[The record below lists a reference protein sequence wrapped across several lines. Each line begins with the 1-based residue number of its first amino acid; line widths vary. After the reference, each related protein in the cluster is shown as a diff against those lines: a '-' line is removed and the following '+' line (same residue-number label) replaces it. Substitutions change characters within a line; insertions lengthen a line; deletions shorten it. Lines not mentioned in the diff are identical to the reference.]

1 VNEYREAFHGMKRR
15 RIFAATAVGAVAA
28 LLISACSSSSS
39 SSSGSSTTPTT
50 GAVAFNAGI
59 TGVVNPSTHKGG
71 TLIFDNSST
80 PDSFDPGNTYYAWV
94 LNFDRLFAMPMFTY
108 KSCPGSCG
116 NALVPDLA
124 TDMGTVSDNGL
135 TWTFHIQSDVKFE
148 NGTVVDSQDVK
159 YAIERTYDRSVLA
172 NGPTYYQVLLTDP
185 SYPGPYKDRSKNLMG
200 LTAIDT
206 PNATTLV
213 FHLQAPFPDLAYVL
227 AFPNSAPVLPSAD
240 TGSNYQLHPLS
251 TGPYMFQSYAL
262 NKQLILVP
270 NPQWNPA
277 TDPNASQLPSQI
289 IVNLNVNQADID
301 NRLIHGD
308 IEVDSAGTGLAAA
321 GRAQVLANPTLKAD
335 ADNPVNGFA
344 RFIYINTKVA
354 PLNNVHCREA
364 VEYAADKVTMQ
375 TAWGGPLAG
384 GQIASTI
391 MPPVIVGYKSF
402 DYYNAL
408 SQPNGDLTAAK
419 QQLAMCGQPNGFSTN
434 LAYRSDRPTETAA
447 VTALQAS
454 LASAGIKVTL
464 KGFPAG
470 SYYTD
475 FAGAPAYVHSHDL
488 GLAAGGWGA
497 DWPNGFGF
505 LDELIAGNT
514 IAPTGNT
521 NIAELND
528 PAINNLF
535 TESSKVS
542 GAARTAIWSQID
554 MLAMK
559 DAAILPMV
567 YQKVVLY
574 RPSNLTNV
582 YVQAYYGMY
591 NYAVMGVSS

>member
-1 VNEYREAFHGMKRR
+1 
-15 RIFAATAVGAVAA
+15 
-28 LLISACSSSSS
+28 
-39 SSSGSSTTPTT
+39 
-50 GAVAFNAGI
+50 VAFNAGI
-59 TGVVNPSTHKGG
+59 SGVVNASSHKGG
-71 TLIFDNSST
+71 TLIYDDSST

-116 NALVPDLA
+116 LQLVPDLA
-124 TDMGTVSDNGL
+124 TDMGTTSDNGL

-148 NGTVVDSQDVK
+148 NGTVVTAQDVK

-185 SYPGPYKDRSKNLMG
+185 KYPGPYKDKSPTG

-213 FHLQAPFPDLAYVL
+213 FHLVSPFPDLPDVL
-227 AFPNSAPVLPSAD
+227 AFPSSAPVLPSAD

-251 TGPYMFQSYAL
+251 TGPYMFKSYTL
-262 NKQLILVP
+262 NKQLTLVP
-270 NPQWNPA
+270 NPNWNPA
-277 TDPNASQLPSQI
+277 SDPNAKQQASQI

-308 IEVDSAGTGLAAA
+308 IQVDAAGTGLAAA
-321 GRAQVLANPTLKAD
+321 GRAQVLANPTLKTAS
-335 ADNPVNGFA
+335 DNPVNGFA
-344 RFIYINTKVA
+344 RFVYINTKVA
-354 PLNNVHCREA
+354 PLTNLHCREA
-364 VEYAADKVTMQ
+364 IEYAANKVTMQ
-375 TAWGGPLAG
+375 TAWGGPVAG
-384 GQIASTI
+384 GAIGSTV
-391 MPPVIVGYKSF
+391 MPPNIVGYKSF

-408 SQPNGDLTAAK
+408 SQPTGDISAAK
-419 QQLAMCGQPNGFSTN
+419 QQLTMCGQPNGFSTSM
-434 LAYRSDRPTETAA
+434 AYRTDRPTEVAA

-454 LASAGIKVTL
+454 LAAVGIKVTL
-464 KGFPAG
+464 KGYPSG

-497 DWPNGFGF
+497 DWPDGFGF
-505 LDELIAGNT
+505 LDSLVAGNT

-521 NIAELND
+521 NISEEND
-528 PAINNLF
+528 PVVNNFF
-535 TESSKVS
+535 TQSSKVT

-554 MLAMK
+554 EQVMK
-559 DAAILPMV
+559 DAVILPMV
-567 YQKVVLY
+567 YQKVLLY

>member
-1 VNEYREAFHGMKRR
+1 MKRR
-15 RIFAATAVGAVAA
+15 SIIATTAVGAVAA
-28 LLISACSSSSS
+28 LLISACSSSGS
-39 SSSGSSTTPTT
+39 SSSGSSNNTTPGT
-50 GAVAFNAGI
+50 VAFNAGI
-59 TGVVNPSTHKGG
+59 TSVVNPSTHKGG
-71 TLIFDNSST
+71 TLTYDLSNT
-80 PDSFDPGNTYYAWV
+80 PDSTDPGNTYYAFM
-94 LNFDRLFAMPMFTY
+94 LNFDRLYAMPMFTY

-116 NALVPDLA
+116 LQLVPDLA
-124 TDMGTVSDNGL
+124 TDMGTTSDNGL

-148 NGTVVDSQDVK
+148 NGTVVTAADVK

-185 SYPGPYKDRSKNLMG
+185 KYPGPYKDKSPTG

-213 FHLQAPFPDLAYVL
+213 FHLVSPFPDLPDVL
-227 AFPNSAPVLPSAD
+227 AFPNTAPVLPSAD

-251 TGPYMFQSYAL
+251 TGPYMFKSYTL
-262 NKQLILVP
+262 NKQLTLVP
-270 NPQWNPA
+270 NPNWNPA
-277 TDPNASQLPSQI
+277 TDPNAKQLASQI
-289 IVNLNVNQADID
+289 ILNMNVNQADID

-308 IEVDSAGTGLAAA
+308 IQVDLAGTGMAAA
-321 GRAQVLANPTLKAD
+321 GRAQVLANPTQKAN

-354 PLNNVHCREA
+354 PLTNLHCREA
-364 VEYAADKVTMQ
+364 IEFAANKVTMQ
-375 TAWGGPLAG
+375 TAWGGPIAG
-384 GQIASTI
+384 GQIASTV
-391 MPPVIVGYKSF
+391 MPPNIVGYKSF

-408 SQPNGDLTAAK
+408 SQPTGDLSAAK
-419 QQLAMCGQPNGFSTN
+419 QQLQMCGQPNGFTTS
-434 LAYRSDRPTETAA
+434 LAYRSDRPTEVAA

-454 LASAGIKVTL
+454 LATAGIKVTL
-464 KGFPAG
+464 KGYPSG

-475 FAGAPAYVHSHDL
+475 FAGSPAYVHSHDL
-488 GLAAGGWGA
+488 GMAAGGWGA

-505 LDELIAGNT
+505 LDELVAGNT

-521 NIAELND
+521 NISEEND
-528 PAINNLF
+528 PVVNNLF
-535 TESSKVS
+535 TQSSKLS

-554 MLAMK
+554 EQVMK
-559 DAAILPMV
+559 DAVILPMV
-567 YQKVVLY
+567 YQKVLLY
-574 RPSNLTNV
+574 RPTNLTNV

>member
-1 VNEYREAFHGMKRR
+1 MKRR
-15 RIFAATAVGAVAA
+15 KIFAATAVAATAA
-28 LLISACSSSSS
+28 LLISACSSSGGSS
-39 SSSGSSTTPTT
+39 SSSGSTPNSTT

-59 TGVVNPSTHKGG
+59 NAVVNPSTHKGG
-71 TLIFDNSST
+71 TLIYDNSST

-94 LNFDRLFAMPMFTY
+94 LNFDRLFAMPLFTY

-116 NALVPDLA
+116 LALVPDLA
-124 TDMGTVSDNGL
+124 TDMGTTSDNGL

-148 NGTVVDSQDVK
+148 NGTVATAQDVK
-159 YAIERTYDRSVLA
+159 YAIERTYDRSVMA

-185 SYPGPYKDRSKNLMG
+185 KYPGPYKDKSATG

-213 FHLQAPFPDLAYVL
+213 FHLQAPFPDLPYVL
-227 AFPNSAPVLPSAD
+227 AFPNTAPVLPSAD
-240 TGSNYQLHPLS
+240 TGANYQLHPLS
-251 TGPYMFQSYAL
+251 TGPYMFKSYTL
-262 NKQLILVP
+262 NKQLTLVP

-277 TDPNASQLPSQI
+277 TDPNAKQLASQI
-289 IVNLNVNQADID
+289 IMNLNVSQPDID

-308 IEVDSAGTGLAAA
+308 IQVDSAGTGLAAA
-321 GRAQVLANPTLKAD
+321 GRAQVLANPTLKASS
-335 ADNPVNGFA
+335 DNPVNGFA

-354 PLNNVHCREA
+354 PLNNLHCREA
-364 VEYAADKVTMQ
+364 VEYAANKTTMQ
-375 TAWGGPLAG
+375 TAWGGPIAG
-384 GQIASTI
+384 GQIASTV
-391 MPPVIVGYKSF
+391 MPPNIVGYKSF

-408 SQPNGDLTAAK
+408 SQPNGDISAAK
-419 QQLAMCGQPNGFSTN
+419 QQLAMCGQPNGFTTSA
-434 LAYRSDRPTETAA
+434 AYRSDRPTETAA

-454 LASAGIKVTL
+454 LATVGIKLTL

-475 FAGAPAYVHSHDL
+475 FAGSPAYVHSHDI

-505 LDELIAGNT
+505 LDELVAGNT

-521 NIAELND
+521 NISEENN
-528 PAINNLF
+528 PVVNNLF
-535 TESSKVS
+535 TQSSKVT

-554 MLAMK
+554 EQVMK
-559 DAAILPMV
+559 DAVILPMV
-567 YQKVVLY
+567 YQKVLLY

>member
-1 VNEYREAFHGMKRR
+1 MKRR
-15 RIFAATAVGAVAA
+15 SIIAATAVGAVAA
-28 LLISACSSSSS
+28 LLISACSSSSG
-39 SSSGSSTTPTT
+39 SSSGSSNTPTT

-59 TGVVNPSTHKGG
+59 SGVVNSSTHKGG
-71 TLIFDNSST
+71 TLIYDNSST

-94 LNFDRLFAMPMFTY
+94 LNFDRLFVMPMFTY

-116 NALVPDLA
+116 LQLVPDLA
-124 TDMGTVSDNGL
+124 TDMGTVSSDGL

-148 NGTVVDSQDVK
+148 NGTVATAQDVK
-159 YAIERTYDRSVLA
+159 YGIERTYDRTVAA
-172 NGPTYYQVLLTDP
+172 NGPTYYQALLTDP
-185 SYPGPYKDRSKNLMG
+185 KYPGPYKDKSAAG

-213 FHLQAPFPDLAYVL
+213 FHLVAPFPDLPYVL
-227 AFPNSAPVLPSAD
+227 AFPSSAPVLPSAD

-251 TGPYMFQSYAL
+251 TGPYMFKNYTL
-262 NKQLILVP
+262 NKQLTLVP

-277 TDPNASQLPSQI
+277 TDPNAKQLASQI

-308 IEVDSAGTGLAAA
+308 IQVDSAGTGLAAA
-321 GRAQVLANPTLKAD
+321 GRAQVLASPALKANS
-335 ADNPVNGFA
+335 DNPVNGFA
-344 RFIYINTKVA
+344 RFIYLNTKVA
-354 PLNNVHCREA
+354 PLNNLHCREA

-375 TAWGGPLAG
+375 TAWGGPVAG
-384 GQIASTI
+384 GAIASTI
-391 MPPVIVGYKSF
+391 MPPNIVGYKSF

-408 SQPNGDLTAAK
+408 SQPNGDVTAAK
-419 QQLAMCGQPNGFSTN
+419 QQLAMCGQPNGFSTS

-454 LASAGIKVTL
+454 LAAAGIKVTL

-475 FAGAPAYVHSHDL
+475 FAGAPAYVHSHGL
-488 GLAAGGWGA
+488 GMAAGGWGA

-505 LDELIAGNT
+505 LDSLVAGNT
-514 IAPTGNT
+514 IVATGNS
-521 NIAELND
+521 NISELND
-528 PAINNLF
+528 PVVNNLF
-535 TESSKVS
+535 TQSSKVS

-554 MLAMK
+554 EQVMK
-559 DAAILPMV
+559 DAVILPMV

-574 RPSNLTNV
+574 RPTNLTNV
-582 YVQAYYGMY
+582 YVQASYGMY

>member
-1 VNEYREAFHGMKRR
+1 MKRR
-15 RIFAATAVGAVAA
+15 RIIAATAVGAAAA
-28 LLISACSSSSS
+28 LLVSACSGSG
-39 SSSGSSTTPTT
+39 SSSGSSSTTT

-59 TGVVNPSTHKGG
+59 SGVVNPSTHKGG

-124 TDMGTVSDNGL
+124 TDMGTVSDGGK
-135 TWTFHIQSDVKFE
+135 TWTFHIQPDVKFE
-148 NGTVVDSQDVK
+148 NGTVVTSADVK
-159 YAIERTYDRSVLA
+159 YAIERTYDRSVMA

-185 SYPGPYKDRSKNLMG
+185 SYPGPYKDRAKNLMG

-213 FHLQAPFPDLAYVL
+213 FHLVAPFPDLPYVL

-240 TGSNYQLHPLS
+240 TGTNYQLHPLS
-251 TGPYMFQSYAL
+251 TGPYMFKSYTL

-335 ADNPVNGFA
+335 SDNPVNGFS
-344 RFIYINTKVA
+344 RFIYLNTKIA
-354 PLNNVHCREA
+354 PLNNLHCREA

-375 TAWGGPLAG
+375 TAWGGPVAG

-391 MPPVIVGYKSF
+391 MPPNIIGYKSF

-408 SQPNGDLTAAK
+408 SQPNGDVTAAK
-419 QQLAMCGQPNGFSTN
+419 QQLALCGQPNGFSTS

-454 LASAGIKVTL
+454 LAAVGIKVTL
-464 KGFPAG
+464 KGFPSG

-488 GLAAGGWGA
+488 GMAAGGWGA

-505 LDELIAGNT
+505 LDELVNGNT

-521 NIAELND
+521 NISELND
-528 PAINNLF
+528 PVINNMF
-535 TESSKVS
+535 AQSSTLT

-554 MLAMK
+554 EQALK
-559 DAAILPMV
+559 DAAVLPMV
-567 YQKVVLY
+567 YQKVLLY

-582 YVQAYYGMY
+582 YVQPYYGMY
-591 NYAVMGVSS
+591 NYAVLGVSS

>member
-1 VNEYREAFHGMKRR
+1 L
-15 RIFAATAVGAVAA
+15 AATAVGAAAA
-28 LLISACSSSSS
+28 LLISACSSSGSS
-39 SSSGSSTTPTT
+39 SSSSNNNTTT

-59 TGVVNPSTHKGG
+59 SGVVNASTHKGG
-71 TLIFDNSST
+71 TLIYDNSST

-94 LNFDRLFAMPMFTY
+94 LNFDRLFVMPMFTF

-116 NALVPDLA
+116 LQLVPDLA
-124 TDMGTVSDNGL
+124 TDMGTVSSDGL
-135 TWTFHIQSDVKFE
+135 TWTFHIQSGVKFE
-148 NGTVVDSQDVK
+148 DGTVVTAQDVK
-159 YAIERTYDRSVLA
+159 YGIERTYDRSVAA
-172 NGPTYYQVLLTDP
+172 NGPTYYQALLTDP
-185 SYPGPYKDRSKNLMG
+185 KYPGPYKDKNPTG

-213 FHLQAPFPDLAYVL
+213 MHLQAPFPDLPDVL
-227 AFPNSAPVLPSAD
+227 AFPSSAPVPQSKD
-240 TGSNYQLHPLS
+240 TGSNYQLHPVS
-251 TGPYMFQSYAL
+251 TGPYMFKSYTL

-270 NPQWNPA
+270 NPNWNPA
-277 TDPNASQLPSQI
+277 TDPNAKQLASQI

-308 IEVDSAGTGLAAA
+308 IQVDSAGTGLAAA
-321 GRAQVLANPTLKAD
+321 GRAQVLANPTAKVNS
-335 ADNPVNGFA
+335 DNPVNGFA
-344 RFIYINTKVA
+344 RFIYLNTKVA
-354 PLNNVHCREA
+354 PLNNLHCREA
-364 VEYAADKVTMQ
+364 VEYAANKVTMQ
-375 TAWGGPLAG
+375 TAWGGPIAG
-384 GQIASTI
+384 GQIGSTV
-391 MPPVIVGYKSF
+391 MPPNIVGYKSF

-408 SQPNGDLTAAK
+408 SQRTGDITDAK
-419 QQLAMCGQPNGFSTN
+419 TQLQMCGQPNGFSTS

-454 LASAGIKVTL
+454 LAAAGIKVTL

-488 GLAAGGWGA
+488 GMAAGGWGA
-497 DWPNGFGF
+497 DWPDGFGF
-505 LDELIAGNT
+505 LDSLVAGNT
-514 IAPTGNT
+514 IAATGNT
-521 NIAELND
+521 NISEENN
-528 PAINNLF
+528 PVVNNLF
-535 TESSKVS
+535 TQSSKVT

-554 MLAMK
+554 EQVMK

-567 YQKVVLY
+567 YQKVLLY
-574 RPSNLTNV
+574 RPTNLTNV

>member
-1 VNEYREAFHGMKRR
+1 MKRR
-15 RIFAATAVGAVAA
+15 GIIATTAVCAVAA
-28 LLISACSSSSS
+28 LLISACSSSG
-39 SSSGSSTTPTT
+39 SSSGSSNNTTT

-59 TGVVNPSTHKGG
+59 SSVVNPSTHKGG
-71 TLIFDNSST
+71 TLTYDLSNT
-80 PDSFDPGNTYYAWV
+80 PDSTDPGNTYYAFM
-94 LNFDRLFAMPMFTY
+94 LNFDRLYAMPMFTY

-116 NALVPDLA
+116 LQLVPDLA
-124 TDMGTVSDNGL
+124 TDLGTTSDNGL

-148 NGTVVDSQDVK
+148 NGTVVTAADVK

-185 SYPGPYKDRSKNLMG
+185 KYPGPYKDKSPTG

-213 FHLQAPFPDLAYVL
+213 FHLVSPFPDLPDVL
-227 AFPNSAPVLPSAD
+227 AFPNTAPVLPSAD

-251 TGPYMFQSYAL
+251 TGPYMFKSYTL

-270 NPQWNPA
+270 NPNWNPA
-277 TDPNASQLPSQI
+277 TDPNAKQLASQI
-289 IVNLNVNQADID
+289 IVNLNVSQPDID

-308 IEVDSAGTGLAAA
+308 IQVDSAGTGLAAA
-321 GRAQVLANPTLKAD
+321 GRAQVLASPTLKAN
-335 ADNPVNGFA
+335 ADDPVNGFA
-344 RFIYINTKVA
+344 RFIYLNTKVA
-354 PLNNVHCREA
+354 PMNNLHCREA
-364 VEYAADKVTMQ
+364 VEFAANKVTMQ
-375 TAWGGPLAG
+375 TAWGGPVAG

-391 MPPVIVGYKSF
+391 MPPNIQGYKSF

-408 SQPNGDLTAAK
+408 SQSTGDLKDAK
-419 QQLAMCGQPNGFSTN
+419 TQLAMCGQPNGFSTS
-434 LAYRSDRPTETAA
+434 LAYRSDRPTEVAA

-454 LASAGIKVTL
+454 LAQAGIKVTL

-475 FAGAPAYVHSHDL
+475 FAGSPAYVHSHDL
-488 GLAAGGWGA
+488 GMAAGGWGA
-497 DWPNGFGF
+497 DWPDGFGF
-505 LDELIAGNT
+505 LDSLVAGNT
-514 IAPTGNT
+514 ISATGNS
-521 NIAELND
+521 NIAEEND
-528 PAINNLF
+528 PVINNLF
-535 TESSKVS
+535 TQSSKVT

-554 MLAMK
+554 EQAMK
-559 DAAILPMV
+559 DAVILPMV
-567 YQKVVLY
+567 YQKVLLY

-582 YVQAYYGMY
+582 YVQAFYGMY